1 MDGIDTNAGISV
13 ADLRVRT
20 AAVTP
25 ATTTPAATPVQA
37 AVQTSAGAAN
47 ANLISLL
54 ADAAPPIDSKKVEA
68 IRSLIAQGRYPI
80 DEHAIASKMIALDV
94 VIPHDA

>member
-1 MDGIDTNAGISV
+1 MDGIDTSGSAGG
-13 ADLRVRT
+13 LGQVR
-20 AAVTP
+20 P
-25 ATTTPAATPVQA
+25 ATTPAAPIKTA
-37 AVQTSAGAAN
+37 ATAPLQTSVGAAN

-80 DEHAIASKMIALDV
+80 DSHAIAAKMIALDAV
-94 VIPHDA
+94 TPHLA